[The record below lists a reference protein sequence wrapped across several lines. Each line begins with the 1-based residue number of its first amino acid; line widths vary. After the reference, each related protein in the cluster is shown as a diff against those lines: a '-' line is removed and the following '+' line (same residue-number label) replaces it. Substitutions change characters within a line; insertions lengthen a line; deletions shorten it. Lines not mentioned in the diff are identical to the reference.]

1 MGKILCA
8 IRGGPEGYP
17 TQDRAI
23 ALAQE
28 QGDELLFLV
37 VLDPSFLGVP
47 AASPG
52 LDMRA
57 ALLRLGHALLKRA
70 TERARRAG
78 LTVRV
83 LLREGSPREQI
94 KAVAREERVTTV
106 ILGHPRG
113 KYDQFIA
120 ADLAVL
126 AAEIAKETSAEV
138 RIL

>member
-37 VLDPSFLGVP
+37 VLDPSFLGTP
-47 AASPG
+47 ATSPG
-52 LDMRA
+52 LDMWA
-57 ALLRLGHALLKRA
+57 ALLRLGQALLKRA

-78 LTVRV
+78 LTLRA

-94 KAVAREERVTTV
+94 KAVAREEKVTTV
-106 ILGHPRG
+106 ILGRPQG

-120 ADLAVL
+120 AELEALAV
-126 AAEIAKETSAEV
+126 EIAKETGAEV

>member
-37 VLDPSFLGVP
+37 VLDPSFLRTSV
-47 AASPG
+47 ASPG
-52 LDMRA
+52 LDMQA
-57 ALLRLGHALLKRA
+57 AFLRLGHSLLKRA

-78 LTVRV
+78 LTVRAI
-83 LLREGSPREQI
+83 LREGSPREQI
-94 KAVAREERVTTV
+94 KNVAREEGATTV
-106 ILGHPRG
+106 ILGRPQG
-113 KYDQFIA
+113 KYDQFLPT
-120 ADLAVL
+120 DLEAL
-126 AAEIAKETSAEV
+126 AAEIVKETGAEV